1 MAAFSPLEEELT
13 CPVCHRIYEDPL
25 LLPCSHTL
33 CRQCLQQCWSRQIQR
48 CPVCRQQSSEQP
60 HRNLALRNL
69 CEAFKG
75 GGGRS
80 TAPTT
85 AAAAAASAPSTEPGE
100 AVRTARRWRI
110 PARAEELCSLHQE
123 RHKLF
128 CLEDQEPICVVCQA
142 SVKHQNHTLRPVKEA
157 AQTFRGEIRADLKSL
172 DKNLKVL
179 EKTKQTCERTERN
192 LKSKREFTENQI
204 RAEFDKLF
212 RFLRNEEESRISAL
226 RKEVRDKADLAQRMT
241 EDLSDDI
248 ESLSDVI
255 KAMEEDLRAKDIVLL
270 KNYKD
275 TKRRAQFI
283 AKNPGKVPEETNV
296 DKHVLNLKSKVTD
309 RMTRYFQNQQ
319 DRTRERGSA
328 NAIPASPDP
337 RRYSYCVPEVTTA
350 APTPGVRNRR
360 SPGILR
366 PSFPRRPLQPAT
378 SVQSL
383 PGYYDPLD
391 EGCGNS
397 PGIAV

>member
-1 MAAFSPLEEELT
+1 MAAFEPLEEELT
-13 CPVCHRIYEDPL
+13 CPVCYRIYEDPL

-33 CRQCLQQCWSRQIQR
+33 CRLCLQQCGSRQIHR

-75 GGGRS
+75 GGGRR
-80 TAPTT
+80 TAP
-85 AAAAAASAPSTEPGE
+85 AASAPSTEPNE
-100 AVRTARRWRI
+100 AIRTVRRWMN
-110 PARAEELCSLHQE
+110 PARAEELCPLHQK
-123 RHKLF
+123 RQKFF
-128 CLEDQEPICVVCQA
+128 CREDQEPVCVVCQA
-142 SVKHQNHTLRPVKEA
+142 SEKHKNHTLRPVQEA

-179 EKTKQTCERTERN
+179 EKTKQTCESTEQN
-192 LKSKREFTENQI
+192 LKSKKESTENQI

-212 RFLRNEEESRISAL
+212 QFLRNEEESRISAL
-226 RKEVRDKADLAQRMT
+226 RKEMRDKADLAQRMT
-241 EDLSDDI
+241 EDLNDDI

-255 KAMEEDLRAKDIVLL
+255 KAMEQDLRGKDIVLL

-283 AKNPGKVPEETNV
+283 AKNPGKVPEETDV
-296 DKHVLNLKSKVTD
+296 DKHLLNLKSKVMD

-328 NAIPASPDP
+328 NAIPAAADP

-350 APTPGVRNRR
+350 APTPGVHNRR

-366 PSFPRRPLQPAT
+366 PSFPSRPLQPAT
-378 SVQSL
+378 SVPCL
-383 PGYYDPLD
+383 PRYYDHLM
-391 EGCGNS
+391 
-397 PGIAV
+397 